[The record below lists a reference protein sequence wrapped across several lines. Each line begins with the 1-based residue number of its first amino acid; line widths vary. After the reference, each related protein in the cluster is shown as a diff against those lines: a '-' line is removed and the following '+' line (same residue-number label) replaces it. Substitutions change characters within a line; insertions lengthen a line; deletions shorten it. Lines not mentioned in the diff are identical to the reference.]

1 MNDTSPSAI
10 LSNKL
15 AAMAEKKIEEGV
27 QAKASEL
34 AVPYA
39 DLRASIITPEAVSL
53 LPEEVAKANNVGTF
67 FKNDTEIYLAALE
80 PADPQ
85 VKKIADELKNK
96 TKTAVTI
103 YLVSAASLAHI
114 LSSYSKV
121 LKTYTPAGVVIAKS
135 DLEKY
140 TVSLNDLSD
149 LKKSLD
155 TANLTEKVVVMI
167 AGALP
172 LNASDIHVEAE
183 QDGIAVRYR
192 IDGVLHNVAE
202 LPEETW
208 KQLIARLKLLSHL
221 KINVSDRPQD
231 GRFTIDL
238 VDDAIDVR
246 VSTIPTTYGESVVI
260 RLLRSSSA
268 GIRFED
274 LGIFEPQK
282 TLLLDQVKRPNG
294 MVITTGPTGSGKTT
308 TLYALL
314 NLLNTEDNKII
325 TLEDP
330 IEYKLKGINQSQVD
344 HSKGYSFADGL
355 RSILRQDPD
364 VVMVGEIRDLET
376 AEVALNAAL
385 TGHIVLSTIHTNSA
399 AAAIPRFLA
408 MGVKPFLLGP
418 ALNATVGQ
426 RLVRRLCEKC
436 KKEIVLDEAMSKKV
450 SDLIALLPEGHEAK
464 SKPLKFLG
472 PVGCTECYNLGFKGR
487 IGIYEILPMSEDIEK
502 MIQANV
508 MSEYQ
513 IQDVAQKAGM
523 ITMAQDGI
531 IKALNGITSLDEV
544 FQVAE

>member
-1 MNDTSPSAI
+1 MEDSSPSGI
-10 LSNKL
+10 LTNKL
-15 AAMAEKKIEEGV
+15 AAMAEQKVEEGV
-27 QAKASEL
+27 AKKAQEQNLSY
-34 AVPYA
+34 V
-39 DLRASIITPEAVSL
+39 DLRQSIITPEAVSML
-53 LPEEVAKANNVGTF
+53 AEETARAHKVIVFLKSETVIALGTL
-67 FKNDTEIYLAALE
+67 DPTTEDI
-80 PADPQ
+80 
-85 VKKIADELKNK
+85 KKIVSDLEEKNK
-96 TKTAVTI
+96 LKVAV
-103 YLVSAASLAHI
+103 YVVSEASLAHAF
-114 LSSYSKV
+114 SAYTKV
-121 LKTYTPAGVVIAKS
+121 LKTYTPAGVVIAKA

-140 TVSLNDLSD
+140 TVSLANLKQ

-155 TANLTEKVVVMI
+155 TANLTEKVIVMI

-192 IDGVLHNVAE
+192 IDGVLHHVAE
-202 LPEETW
+202 LPEATW

-246 VSTIPTTYGESVVI
+246 VSTIPTAYGESVVI

-268 GIRFED
+268 GVEFES
-274 LGIFEPQK
+274 LGLFEPAK
-282 TLLLDQVKRPNG
+282 TQLLSQVKRPNG

-344 HSKGYSFADGL
+344 HGKGYSFADGL

-364 VVMVGEIRDLET
+364 IVMVGEIRDLET

-399 AAAIPRFLA
+399 AGAIPRFLA
-408 MGVKPFLLGP
+408 MGVKSFLLGP
-418 ALNATVGQ
+418 ALNACVGQ

-436 KKEIVLDEAMSKKV
+436 KKEITLDEATSKKV
-450 SDLIALLPEGHEAK
+450 KALVEALPDGHEAK
-464 SKPLKFLG
+464 NKPFKFFG
-472 PVGCTECYNLGFKGR
+472 PVGCSECFSLGYKGR
-487 IGIYEILPMSEDIEK
+487 IGIYEVLAMSQTIEK
-502 MIQANV
+502 MIQDNI

-513 IQDVAQKAGM
+513 IQEAASHEGL
-523 ITMAQDGI
+523 ITMIQDGI